1 MTPEMHSTMPNS
13 AEPRHRGSP
22 SSAEYEPNFT
32 PAALPAARACTHF
45 SGSFNRIW
53 MKTQRNAGIAPT
65 RNMYFQAVPAAI
77 TLVASSWPIDMLMI
91 PAATFPT
98 ADSA

>member
-1 MTPEMHSTMPNS
+1 
-13 AEPRHRGSP
+13 
-22 SSAEYEPNFT
+22 
-32 PAALPAARACTHF
+32 
-45 SGSFNRIW
+45 